1 MHIVRPRLARTE
13 GYYIISTF
21 LRSHELSHSQ
31 KTKSY
36 NYTSK
41 MPNLKGYGRKR
52 KFIKRRRFTAR
63 ARKGVDQRG
72 SLNNPN
78 VGYSTTLTA
87 RLPFPSHMRVVSIYS
102 QPGTLT
108 TGSSV
113 FGTEQRFRV
122 NSVYDPDYTG
132 AGHTVRG
139 YNVLSGIYQQYRV
152 VKCHYQVIFTTPG
165 SANDIQCAL
174 TVAPNTSGSLG
185 SANSF
190 FPAEYAGG
198 SFGVLSSSGERR
210 CILQGTIDLAKL
222 CGVSHTKYNADDVFS
237 AYIGAS
243 PVQLALL
250 SIATCCMDGTN
261 GVTCAVQT
269 TLSYEV
275 EWFDRLI

>member
-1 MHIVRPRLARTE
+1 MARTE

-21 LRSHELSHSQ
+21 LRSHELTHT

-36 NYTSK
+36 QKTSK

-52 KFIKRRRFTAR
+52 KFLKRRRFTAR
-63 ARKGVDQRG
+63 ARKSAGKSMDQRG
-72 SLNNPN
+72 SLNNPT
-78 VGYSTTLTA
+78 VGYSTPLTA

-108 TGSSV
+108 TGNSV
-113 FGTEQRFRV
+113 FGSEQRFRL

-139 YNVLSGIYQQYRV
+139 YNILSGIYQQYRV
-152 VKCHYQVIFTTPG
+152 TKCHYQVIFTTPG
-165 SANDIQCAL
+165 SANDIQCAI
-174 TVAPNTSGSLG
+174 TVAPNTGGSLG
-185 SANSF
+185 SANSY

-198 SFGVLSSSGERR
+198 SFGVLSSAGERR

-222 CGVSHTKYNADDVFS
+222 CGVTHTKYNADDVFS

-250 SIATCCMDGTN
+250 SVATCCMDGTN
-261 GVTCAVQT
+261 GVTCAVQY
-269 TLSYEV
+269 TLSYET
-275 EWFDRLI
+275 EWFDRLV